1 MPIFVGGKKQ
11 KFISG
16 SSLYDAAIYD
26 PIPIT
31 NGAVLLTSDNLGL
44 RSSSSVRLTGAEYIQ
59 LLTSENYTIQD
70 TEDLYLKIIKKG

>member
-1 MPIFVGGKKQ
+1 MPIFVGGRKQ

-16 SSLYDAAIYD
+16 NSLFDAATYN
-26 PIPIT
+26 PTPIT
-31 NGAVLLTSDNLGL
+31 NGTVLLTSDNAGL